1 VPSNGDA
8 VLAVDGVRYGYGDL
22 VAVWDVTMRAR
33 AGEAVAIV
41 GRNGAG
47 KTTLMFGLAGLLP
60 SAAGSVSVNGRD
72 LTKLSA
78 WNRAKAGLCLV
89 PEGKRVFG
97 ELTVVE
103 NIELAVPRGLGRRER
118 KERVEEVLERFPLL
132 GEKRKAL
139 AGSCSGGQ
147 QQMLAIGTA
156 LAMRPAV
163 LLVDEPSSGLS
174 PVAVEQVL
182 DTLGEL
188 KSEGMA
194 IVLVEQRVEEV
205 ITGIADYVLVI
216 EQGRVVIEATPSEIS
231 LPELE
236 QRLAVA

>member
-1 VPSNGDA
+1 MRSDREI
-8 VLAVDGVRYGYGDL
+8 LLSVDGVRYGYGDL
-22 VAVWDVTMRAR
+22 IAVWDVTMQAH
-33 AGEAVAIV
+33 AGEAVAVV

-47 KTTLMFGLAGLLP
+47 KTTLMFGLAGLL
-60 SAAGSVSVNGRD
+60 ATGAGRVCVGDRD
-72 LTKLSA
+72 VTKLSA
-78 WNRAKAGLCLV
+78 WNRARAGLCLV
-89 PEGKRVFG
+89 PEGKRVFR
-97 ELTVVE
+97 ELTVIE
-103 NIELAVPRGLGRRER
+103 NIELAVPGGLGRGER
-118 KERVEEVLERFPLL
+118 KQRVDEVFERFPLL

-147 QQMLAIGTA
+147 QQMLAIGAA
-156 LAMRPAV
+156 LAMRPKV

-182 DTLGEL
+182 DTLGDL
-188 KSEGMA
+188 KREGMA

-205 ITGIADYVLVI
+205 ITGIADYVLVV
-216 EQGRVVIEATPSEIS
+216 EQGHVVIEATPDAIS